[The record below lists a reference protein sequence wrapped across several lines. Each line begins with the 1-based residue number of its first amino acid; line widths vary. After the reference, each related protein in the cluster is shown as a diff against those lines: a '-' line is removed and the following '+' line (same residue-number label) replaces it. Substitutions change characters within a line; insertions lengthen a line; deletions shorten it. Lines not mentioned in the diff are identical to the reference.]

1 VLAAMAAS
9 LNKSTPSSVIVNVAA
24 DAAELV
30 TAIFVTTAVVLAGTA
45 YRVVLDVAAAVLAIT
60 LLVVAISYYLPLDCA
75 HKSEY
80 IVVVNC

>member
-1 VLAAMAAS
+1 VPDDESVL
-9 LNKSTPSSVIVNVAA
+9 VI
-24 DAAELV
+24 
-30 TAIFVTTAVVLAGTA
+30 TISVTTVVVDAGTV
-45 YRVVLDVAAAVLAIT
+45 YSVVLDVDAAPLKRI